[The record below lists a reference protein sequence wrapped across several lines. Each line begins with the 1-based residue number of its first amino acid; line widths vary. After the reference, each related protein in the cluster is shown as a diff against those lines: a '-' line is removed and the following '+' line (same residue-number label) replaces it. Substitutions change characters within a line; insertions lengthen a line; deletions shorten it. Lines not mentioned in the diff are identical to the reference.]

1 MSSDRRRMTGVIVSN
16 KMQKTVVVRTTRRYR
31 HRMYK
36 KVIDRHNKVMAHD
49 ELGCEMG
56 DEVRIVESRPISK
69 RKRWVVEE
77 ILSRNIAGG
86 KG

>member
-1 MSSDRRRMTGVIVSN
+1 MSSNRRRLTGVVVSN
-16 KMQKTVVVRTTRRYR
+16 KMQKTVVVRIARRYR

-56 DEVRIVESRPISK
+56 DEVKMVESKPISK

-77 ILSRNIAGG
+77 ILSRSVAGAED
-86 KG
+86 

>member
-1 MSSDRRRMTGVIVSN
+1 MSSDRRRMTGVVVSN
-16 KMQKTVVVRTTRRYR
+16 KMQKTVVVRISRRYR

-36 KVIDRHNKVMAHD
+36 KVIDRHKKVMAHD
-49 ELGCEMG
+49 ELNCGMG
-56 DEVRIVESRPISK
+56 DEVQIVESRPLSK

-77 ILSRNIAGG
+77 ILSRSVDGG